1 MDNLRFYRG
10 LFFVAAVYDLI
21 LGGVFLLLHP
31 WVYGLLGIPLPSEP
45 AYLQMSAAFVLVQ
58 GIMYALVFRNM
69 ERNRDLI
76 LVGVIYKA
84 AYAVISLYHLAI
96 GDLPHPLFA
105 VFGVLDVGFMILFA
119 MCLGRLKSSGPLTAG
134 SPAGP

>member
-1 MDNLRFYRG
+1 MDRRRFYRG
-10 LFFVAAVYDLI
+10 VFFVAAAYDLV
-21 LGGVFLLLHP
+21 LGVGFLFLYP
-31 WVYGLLGIPLPSEP
+31 WVYQLMGISLPTEP

-84 AYAVISLYHLAI
+84 AYAGISLYHLAL
-96 GDLPHPLFA
+96 GDLPHVLFA
-105 VFGVLDVGFMILFA
+105 VFGVLDIGFMILFL
-119 MCLGRLKSSGPLTAG
+119 MCLRWLEAERPLAQE
-134 SPAGP
+134 PVRF